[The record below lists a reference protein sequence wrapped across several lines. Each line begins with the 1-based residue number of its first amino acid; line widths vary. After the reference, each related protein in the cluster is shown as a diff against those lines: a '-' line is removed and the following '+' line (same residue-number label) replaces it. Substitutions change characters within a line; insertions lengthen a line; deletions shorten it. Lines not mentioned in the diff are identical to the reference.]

1 MFFKQHEHS
10 VMVTVETVVTN
21 LRFDS
26 NFLRVYLAEI
36 IPNDWAFEIDR
47 NW

>member
-1 MFFKQHEHS
+1 MIFKQHANS

-36 IPNDWAFEIDR
+36 IPNDLV
-47 NW
+47 